1 MRRRFHHSRSF
12 LAATIVVFLLTF
24 SFNAYAC
31 LLPLPGL
38 TDTSMANGCSTPVE
52 QPVRQLC
59 DAFKTLGV
67 ESSSQSAF
75 WYKDHHHWSADHI
88 VPTLPTVS
96 RQLERIFHSSD
107 SLESSS
113 PPHHSLASTVLRI

>member
-1 MRRRFHHSRSF
+1 MRVSSSHSRSF
-12 LAATIVVFLLTF
+12 LAVTIGVFLLAF

-31 LLPLPGL
+31 LLPLSGVSDDL
-38 TDTSMANGCSTPVE
+38 MANGCSPPVE

-67 ESSSQSAF
+67 ESSPQSSSLHM
-75 WYKDHHHWSADHI
+75 DHHWSAADQAPAARSA
-88 VPTLPTVS
+88 VGCRLV
-96 RQLERIFHSSD
+96 RISSPYH

-113 PPHHSLASTVLRI
+113 PPHQSLPSTVLRI

>member
-1 MRRRFHHSRSF
+1 MRLSSYRSRSV
-12 LAATIVVFLLTF
+12 LAVTIVVLLLAF

-31 LLPLPGL
+31 LLPLSGT
-38 TDTSMANGCSTPVE
+38 TDVSMANGCTTPVE

-67 ESSSQSAF
+67 ESSPQSSSTHLDSQ
-75 WYKDHHHWSADHI
+75 WSAADQA
-88 VPTLPTVS
+88 PAAFSPVS
-96 RQLERIFHSSD
+96 CRLVRISSPYH

-113 PPHHSLASTVLRI
+113 PPHQSLPSTVLRI